1 MASNRIFIAV
11 PPTGVF
17 DVLADPRTYAE
28 WVVGS
33 REIRAADETWPT
45 PGSAF
50 DHSVGRAPLVI
61 KDDTSVVDSQPP
73 VMLELRAR
81 ARPLP
86 TARITLHLQPYGR
99 GTRVTMIEEPTSRV
113 LAAVGGPLL
122 HAATRLRNRESLRRL
137 KALAE
142 GTVPRPSGDLPPR
155 ERAHAA

>member
-1 MASNRIFIAV
+1 VARNEISIAA
-11 PPTGVF
+11 PPEAVF
-17 DVLADPRTYAE
+17 ELLADPRAYGK

-33 REIRAADETWPT
+33 REIRATDESWPA

-50 DHSVGRAPLVI
+50 DHSVGKAPLVI

-99 GTRVTMIEEPTSRV
+99 GTRVTMIEEPTNRV
-113 LAAVGGPLL
+113 LRVAGGPLL
-122 HAATRLRNRESLRRL
+122 HAAVRIRNRESLRRL

-142 GTVPRPSGDLPPR
+142 GTTPRPTGVLPTR
-155 ERAHAA
+155 QHSRAA

>member
-1 MASNRIFIAV
+1 MARNEISIAA
-11 PPTGVF
+11 PPEAVF
-17 DVLADPRTYAE
+17 DLLADPRAYGK

-33 REIRAADETWPT
+33 REIRAADESWPA

-50 DHSVGRAPLVI
+50 DHSVGKAPLVI

-99 GTRVTMIEEPTSRV
+99 GTRVTMIEEPTNRV
-113 LAAVGGPLL
+113 LRMAGGHLL
-122 HAATRLRNRESLRRL
+122 HAAVRIRNRESLRRL

-142 GTVPRPSGDLPPR
+142 GTTPRPSGVLPTR
-155 ERAHAA
+155 QDSRAA